1 MNDLSKYKLSY
12 NDYKIDIS
20 VINKLCLD
28 IDGDNK
34 ELSILEVVVTKKNGS
49 VVYLG
54 DFYGLLPKVL
64 SNDEISK
71 MISYLMDNIDYILYE
86 NSGFIG
92 VFDGKEV
99 TLNDKI
105 TAVLRRK
112 MNNSSEL
119 ELKNIYEEY
128 MSMKKDTKEHVKY
141 AHFLELYFNSHKI
154 PDSIVGSYLGKR
166 RKSILDYDDVSCEIK
181 KDFNMN
187 VYDSTS
193 TYEYENNLELLSK
206 LNIEINEK
214 VEELKVLD
222 SFINKI
228 DDLLMFQN
236 NNIKTKK
243 EIGTIEQELDEL
255 KMFDKRKKELKQ
267 RLKELKNGFIK
278 IDMVKVRDELK
289 VDISERYTSKYADTH
304 GIIALYDR
312 LSLEDLYQVFNEIHS
327 VRERQHL
334 RLLDKYNNVSEMVHY
349 HEENFVD
356 IGDLYDR
363 VDNSNRK
370 KS

>member
-1 MNDLSKYKLSY
+1 
-12 NDYKIDIS
+12 
-20 VINKLCLD
+20 
-28 IDGDNK
+28 
-34 ELSILEVVVTKKNGS
+34 
-49 VVYLG
+49 
-54 DFYGLLPKVL
+54 
-64 SNDEISK
+64 
-71 MISYLMDNIDYILYE
+71 
-86 NSGFIG
+86 
-92 VFDGKEV
+92 
-99 TLNDKI
+99 
-105 TAVLRRK
+105 
-112 MNNSSEL
+112 
-119 ELKNIYEEY
+119 
-128 MSMKKDTKEHVKY
+128 
-141 AHFLELYFNSHKI
+141 
-154 PDSIVGSYLGKR
+154 
-166 RKSILDYDDVSCEIK
+166 
-181 KDFNMN
+181 MN

-214 VEELKVLD
+214 VEELKILE

-243 EIGTIEQELDEL
+243 EIETIEQELDEL

-278 IDMVKVRDELK
+278 IDMIKVRDELK

-304 GIIALYDR
+304 GIITLYDR

>member
-141 AHFLELYFNSHKI
+141 AH
-154 PDSIVGSYLGKR
+154 LGKR

-214 VEELKVLD
+214 VEELKVLE